1 MNTQRW
7 QFNQNKLIG
16 FGALF
21 SLSVVLIAGTTTLPV
36 TAQTIRSQRT
46 RFGGAYPVPDRNT
59 FDNNQFPG
67 YSPGYINPGYY
78 PNPNYYPYPSPF
90 NRRNLLPRQPIL
102 VDPNNGVVY
111 QAPGRN
117 TVIYNNSF
125 PGYSPGYGN
134 PGYYPNSN
142 PGPVLVNPTIRNS
155 TLINPVI
162 ITPRQR
168 WQRED
173 KFVQPARY

>member
-21 SLSVVLIAGTTTLPV
+21 SLSVFLIAATTMPV

-46 RFGGAYPVPDRNT
+46 RFGGVYPVPERNT
-59 FDNNQFPG
+59 FYNDRFRGSQPV
-67 YSPGYINPGYY
+67 YVNPGYY

-90 NRRNLLPRQPIL
+90 NRREPLQRQPIL
-102 VDPNNGVVY
+102 VDPSNGVVY

-125 PGYSPGYGN
+125 PGSQPGYIN

>member
-21 SLSVVLIAGTTTLPV
+21 SLSVILIAATTTLPV
-36 TAQTIRSQRT
+36 TAQIIRSERT
-46 RFGGAYPVPDRNT
+46 RFGGVYQVPDRNT
-59 FDNNQFPG
+59 FYNNQFP
-67 YSPGYINPGYY
+67 SSQPSYINPGYY
-78 PNPNYYPYPSPF
+78 PNPSPF
-90 NRRNLLPRQPIL
+90 NNRNPWQRQPIL
-102 VDPNNGVVY
+102 VNPSNGGVY

-117 TVIYNNSF
+117 TVIYNNRF
-125 PGYSPGYGN
+125 PGYSPGYVN
-134 PGYYPNSN
+134 PGYYPNPNYYPNSN

-162 ITPRQR
+162 ITPSQR

-173 KFVQPARY
+173 NFVQPARY

>member
-21 SLSVVLIAGTTTLPV
+21 SLSVVLIAATTTLPV

-46 RFGGAYPVPDRNT
+46 RFGGVYPISDRNT
-59 FDNNQFPG
+59 FYNNQFPG
-67 YSPGYINPGYY
+67 YSPGY
-78 PNPNYYPYPSPF
+78 
-90 NRRNLLPRQPIL
+90 
-102 VDPNNGVVY
+102 V
-111 QAPGRN
+111 
-117 TVIYNNSF
+117 
-125 PGYSPGYGN
+125 N

-162 ITPRQR
+162 ITPR
-168 WQRED
+168 
-173 KFVQPARY
+173 

>member
-21 SLSVVLIAGTTTLPV
+21 SLSVILIAATTTLPV
-36 TAQTIRSQRT
+36 TAQTIRSERT
-46 RFGGAYPVPDRNT
+46 RFGGVYQVPDSSNT
-59 FDNNQFPG
+59 FYNNQFPG
-67 YSPGYINPGYY
+67 SQPGYVNPGYY

-90 NRRNLLPRQPIL
+90 NRRNPWQRQQIL
-102 VDPNNGVVY
+102 VAPSNGVVY

-125 PGYSPGYGN
+125 PGYSPGYYVN
-134 PGYYPNSN
+134 PGS
-142 PGPVLVNPTIRNS
+142 VLVNPTIRNS

>member
-21 SLSVVLIAGTTTLPV
+21 SLSVVLIVATTMPV

-46 RFGGAYPVPDRNT
+46 RFGGVYPVPDRNT
-59 FDNNQFPG
+59 FYNNQFPG
-67 YSPGYINPGYY
+67 PQPG
-78 PNPNYYPYPSPF
+78 YYPYPSPF
-90 NRRNLLPRQPIL
+90 NSRNPLPRQPIL
-102 VDPNNGVVY
+102 VDPSNGVVY

-117 TVIYNNSF
+117 TVIYNDSF
-125 PGYSPGYGN
+125 PGYSPGYVN

-155 TLINPVI
+155 TLVNPVI
-162 ITPRQR
+162 ITPGQR